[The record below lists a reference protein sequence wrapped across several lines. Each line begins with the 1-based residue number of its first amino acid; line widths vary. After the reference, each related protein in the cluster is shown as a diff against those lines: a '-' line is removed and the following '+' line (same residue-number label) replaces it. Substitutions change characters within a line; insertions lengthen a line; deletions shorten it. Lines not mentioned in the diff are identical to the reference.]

1 MMIISTFINVSL
13 NCIMILFFLKD
24 SNLKL
29 VTDFVRKWGLDN
41 TIKPREL
48 EALINKHHYGKED
61 LDNQNEIT
69 DIMIKAKDDYKEIA
83 TYEVKVL
90 SWLKYR
96 KEFRKAIYILADE
109 IKKID

>member
-1 MMIISTFINVSL
+1 MNKAMDSSQ
-13 NCIMILFFLKD
+13 KE

-41 TIKPREL
+41 TIRPNEL
-48 EALINKHHYGKED
+48 VGLINKHHYGKDD

-69 DIMIKAKDDYKEIA
+69 DIMIKSKDDYKEIA
-83 TYEVKVL
+83 TDEVKIL
-90 SWLKYR
+90 PWIKYR
-96 KEFRKAIYILADE
+96 KEFRKAVYALADE